1 MGALGI
7 VRDVAIVLLAVES
20 LVIGVLLAVMLLQL
34 KALIKMLRE
43 EVAPLLDS
51 AGDTAQRVKG
61 TVGLVTDTVITP
73 LIRVRSWAAGARQA
87 MDTLFFFRGR
97 QGPSDDGSQ
106 GGGVA

>member
-20 LVIGVLLAVMLLQL
+20 LVIGVLLAVMLVQL

-51 AGDTAQRVKG
+51 AGETAQRVKG

-73 LIRVRSWAAGARQA
+73 LIRVRSWAAGARQTI
-87 MDTLFFFRGR
+87 DTLFFFRSR
-97 QGPSDDGSQ
+97 SGPSDGGPQGS
-106 GGGVA
+106 GRA